1 MIKFKKF
8 INHIK
13 VKDFGALACFL
24 SMIYQKRQLII
35 QIVGIDLDEATKL
48 LRKVED
54 IVINKLNYAT

>member
-24 SMIYQKRQLII
+24 SLIYQKRQLII

-48 LRKVED
+48 RKVED